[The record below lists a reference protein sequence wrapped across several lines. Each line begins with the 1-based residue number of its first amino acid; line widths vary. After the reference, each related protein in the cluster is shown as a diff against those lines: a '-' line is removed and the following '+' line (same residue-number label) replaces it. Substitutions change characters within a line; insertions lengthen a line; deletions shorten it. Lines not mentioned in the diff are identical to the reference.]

1 MGRMYSLVANMT
13 HKMYER
19 DILCQSLESVWP
31 EMAGSDSP
39 NTLTFPVSVG
49 ESIESMEMV
58 RHVFWMSSHFNYN
71 S

>member
-1 MGRMYSLVANMT
+1 MGRMYSLVANMN

-39 NTLTFPVSVG
+39 KHPD
-49 ESIESMEMV
+49 I
-58 RHVFWMSSHFNYN
+58 SSF
-71 S
+71 SW